1 MWDSVVSAL
10 QACIFTLGH
19 VTGSLGSGIL
29 LTAGALRLALLPLTM
44 RLARR
49 AQAHQRHLQALGP
62 EIATLRSRH
71 AKDPAGFQEALFALY
86 RRHGVQPV
94 DGWQVVGGLLQLP
107 PISAMYAALRGGLG
121 NGVRFG
127 WVADLARP
135 DWGLTFLVAALT
147 AGATFLGAS
156 PTASRGALVASSA
169 LGAGLMVAFLLHA
182 SGAVG
187 LSMAASSALSLG
199 QAWWLRRSPAAA

>member
-71 AKDPAGFQEALFALY
+71 AKVP
-86 RRHGVQPV
+86 
-94 DGWQVVGGLLQLP
+94 
-107 PISAMYAALRGGLG
+107 
-121 NGVRFG
+121 
-127 WVADLARP
+127 
-135 DWGLTFLVAALT
+135 
-147 AGATFLGAS
+147 
-156 PTASRGALVASSA
+156 SS
-169 LGAGLMVAFLLHA
+169 MP
-182 SGAVG
+182 
-187 LSMAASSALSLG
+187 MRKRSALSKTNCVLLESNKKKI
-199 QAWWLRRSPAAA
+199 LRRLPNSIRNKPRKSFMK